1 MGFRAFAAAIA
12 VVALFAIPA
21 SALAQTIG
29 PTSDQYDPTSERVE
43 VGVGGG
49 SGDPPG
55 DSSES
60 SSRVVSGLPFTGL
73 DVGLLAAVAA
83 GLGAGGF
90 ALRRAAAS
98 RAGS

>member
-1 MGFRAFAAAIA
+1 VAIA

-21 SALAQTIG
+21 SALAQSIG
-29 PTSDQYDPTSERVE
+29 PTNDQYDPTSERVE

-55 DSSES
+55 DTSEES

-73 DVGLLAAVAA
+73 DIGLLAAVAA

-90 ALRRAAAS
+90 ALRKAASS